1 MTFNIIN
8 LETWDRKEYFN
19 HYFNQQTT
27 YSVTKKFDITLLKSM
42 IKNKGYE
49 LYPALIYT
57 IVNIINQN
65 KVFRTGINSEGNLG
79 YWEKLNPLYTV
90 FNKETEKFSNIW
102 TESNVSFN
110 SFYNSYKSD
119 LLEYKDKNEMFPKKP
134 IPENTVPISMIP
146 WIDFS
151 SFNLNIGNNSR
162 FLLPIITI
170 GKFYSKNNKIY
181 LPVSLQVHHAVCDG
195 YHVSLFMSEFQNI
208 VDSVNEWI

>member
-1 MTFNIIN
+1 
-8 LETWDRKEYFN
+8 
-19 HYFNQQTT
+19 
-27 YSVTKKFDITLLKSM
+27 
-42 IKNKGYE
+42 
-49 LYPALIYT
+49 
-57 IVNIINQN
+57 
-65 KVFRTGINSEGNLG
+65 
-79 YWEKLNPLYTV
+79 
-90 FNKETEKFSNIW
+90 EKFSNIW

-119 LLEYKDKNEMFPKKP
+119 LLEYKDKNEMFAKKR

-162 FLLPIITI
+162 FLLPIISI

-195 YHVSLFMSEFQNI
+195 YHV
-208 VDSVNEWI
+208 